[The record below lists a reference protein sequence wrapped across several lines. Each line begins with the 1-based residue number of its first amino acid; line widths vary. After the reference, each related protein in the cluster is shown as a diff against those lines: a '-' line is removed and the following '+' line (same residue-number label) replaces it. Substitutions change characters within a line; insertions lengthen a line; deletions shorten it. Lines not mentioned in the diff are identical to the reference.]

1 MKFCKSNLA
10 KANEL
15 INIKLSDEIDS
26 GMVFRMKTDSY
37 FTFKKDGEKIS
48 LNDFFYFFN
57 KKMET
62 MISYI
67 KDESSQTKTYTCFNF
82 GITCPSIMEF
92 NNAYKIC
99 RAGHLGSEIIGFKA
113 IRVGNESEVVA
124 ENEKHNSN
132 NQINWG
138 DFVRMKHVL
147 REHK

>member
-1 MKFCKSNLA
+1 
-10 KANEL
+10 
-15 INIKLSDEIDS
+15 
-26 GMVFRMKTDSY
+26 
-37 FTFKKDGEKIS
+37 
-48 LNDFFYFFN
+48 
-57 KKMET
+57 
-62 MISYI
+62 
-67 KDESSQTKTYTCFNF
+67 
-82 GITCPSIMEF
+82 MEF

-113 IRVGNESEVVA
+113 IRGGNESEVVA